1 MSAKINTDARVMAT
15 TINRLISSFPNP
27 EDGEPVGPGGP
38 YIRFG
43 PHPEPWRYALQI
55 SEVFLQNFT
64 TTLELSKTVAAP
76 EVKKQMTV
84 SLNAS
89 VKAFDEWCGNG
100 LRPKWPFPPKRFG
113 LGDKL
118 SRIEVAVIG
127 AQLIQASDSMEKG
140 AEAESLFTD
149 GASLLQKGLSA

>member
-1 MSAKINTDARVMAT
+1 MSAKINIDARVMAT

-27 EDGEPVGPGGP
+27 EDGEPIGPGGP

-43 PHPEPWRYALQI
+43 PYPDPWRYALQI

-84 SLNAS
+84 SLHAS

-100 LRPKWPFPPKRFG
+100 RRPKWPIPPKRVG
-113 LGDKL
+113 LEDKL
-118 SRIEVAVIG
+118 HKVEIAVIG
-127 AQLIQASDSMEKG
+127 AQLILAADSMEKG
-140 AEAESLFTD
+140 AEAESLFTT
-149 GASLLQKGLSA
+149 GANLMQKGLST